1 MSNPD
6 FSELSSLYKEVKQ
19 VVLLAENL
27 NSKQEVI
34 LSSLNE
40 MRNAFDH
47 LMRCYNEDNDTK
59 YQIDKA
65 KAHLYRAGYD
75 AYELLAMDCS
85 ENIKN
90 TLNNYE
96 LDIISKVFPEYF
108 AKYLPKIHEIDKKLG
123 QNRANRDITTTTNE
137 KNFFDDYAKLV
148 NEALDIRD
156 EVISKVNV
164 LADIKTKHNKEATR
178 RDIKNIV
185 IGIISGGILTGIS
198 YYFIG

>member
-19 VVLLAENL
+19 IVLLAENL

-65 KAHLYRAGYD
+65 KAHLYRGR
-75 AYELLAMDCS
+75 
-85 ENIKN
+85 I
-90 TLNNYE
+90 
-96 LDIISKVFPEYF
+96 
-108 AKYLPKIHEIDKKLG
+108 
-123 QNRANRDITTTTNE
+123 
-137 KNFFDDYAKLV
+137 
-148 NEALDIRD
+148 
-156 EVISKVNV
+156 
-164 LADIKTKHNKEATR
+164 
-178 RDIKNIV
+178 
-185 IGIISGGILTGIS
+185 
-198 YYFIG
+198 